1 MPMSVIAVD
10 DQVKTDVNEWPVIL
24 EADLS
29 TINALALVLFELKLE
44 GMLVKEELQLLVS
57 EVNADLLKAVRL
69 EVFKT
74 EDIKDTCSVYEQD

>member
-1 MPMSVIAVD
+1 MSVIAVD

-69 EVFKT
+69 EIFKT